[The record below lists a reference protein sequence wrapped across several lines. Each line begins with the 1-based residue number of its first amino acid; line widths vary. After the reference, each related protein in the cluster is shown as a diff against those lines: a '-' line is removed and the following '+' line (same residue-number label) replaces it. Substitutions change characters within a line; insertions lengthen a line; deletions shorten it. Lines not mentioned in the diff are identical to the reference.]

1 MALISWFILYSV
13 AFVMVLFWII
23 ISNYQN
29 RWMTNDEMPQVS
41 TFILGKTKLGQKIM
55 KITIFDQHC

>member
-41 TFILGKTKLGQKIM
+41 TFILG
-55 KITIFDQHC
+55 ITQ